1 MHIANNIVI
10 AFCLHAPSL
19 SPPSTFANGAF
30 LPSIRGEIMVNY
42 SALPAASLAII
53 SDLSFNGSWLATL
66 PTLQLFALPIP
77 SSRRRL
83 RFSIAV
89 ITARRSAC

>member
-30 LPSIRGEIMVNY
+30 LPPIRGEIMVNY

-53 SDLSFNGSWLATL
+53 SMVLGQQRF
-66 PTLQLFALPIP
+66 QLF
-77 SSRRRL
+77 SCSRCQYHRPV
-83 RFSIAV
+83 AG
-89 ITARRSAC
+89 